1 VAASGEKGVAALMA
15 ATHSGMTTAEFDKS
29 VSDWIA
35 TARHPKTGRLLTD
48 MTYQPM
54 KEVLAYLRAN
64 GFKTF
69 IVSGGGV
76 EFMRPWTERVYGVP
90 PEQVVGSS
98 GGLKYELRDG
108 QPVLVKLPSVVLN
121 NDKEGK
127 PVGIQRHIGR
137 RPIAA
142 FGNSDGDF
150 AMLEWTTSA
159 PGARLGLI
167 VHHDDAEREFAYDR
181 KSHIGK
187 LDRGLNEAGARVV
200 LLDRDGAEAA
210 SAAQALAPESAQA
223 MALDV
228 ADAQAVER
236 VFDAVVQ
243 RHGRIDL
250 LVNNAGVSIRKPSLE
265 LSLADWQQ
273 VLAVNLTGAFLC
285 ARAAVARMPSA
296 GGAIV
301 NTASIMG
308 MSGGGPYA
316 NPAYH
321 ATKGALVNLTRAHAV
336 EWASRGV
343 RVNAV
348 APTWTETGF
357 LRALDPTVREKLYG
371 LMPLGR
377 MAEPEEVAT
386 AILFLAS
393 PAASMVTGHI
403 LAVDGGFL
411 AQ

>member
-1 VAASGEKGVAALMA
+1 MHLVATPSPTGSGIETLL
-15 ATHSGMTTAEFDKS
+15 
-29 VSDWIA
+29 
-35 TARHPKTGRLLTD
+35 GR
-48 MTYQPM
+48 
-54 KEVLAYLRAN
+54 
-64 GFKTF
+64 F
-69 IVSGGGV
+69 
-76 EFMRPWTERVYGVP
+76 RV
-90 PEQVVGSS
+90 
-98 GGLKYELRDG
+98 DG
-108 QPVLVKLPSVVLN
+108 QVAVVT
-121 NDKEGK
+121 G
-127 PVGIQRHIGR
+127 
-137 RPIAA
+137 
-142 FGNSDGDF
+142 
-150 AMLEWTTSA
+150 
-159 PGARLGLI
+159 GARGIGL
-167 VHHDDAEREFAYDR
+167 AAARA
-181 KSHIGK
+181 
-187 LDRGLNEAGARVV
+187 LTEAGARVV

-210 SAAQALAPESAQA
+210 SAAQVLAPESAQA

-228 ADAQAVER
+228 SDAEAVER
-236 VFDAVVQ
+236 VFDAVLQ
-243 RHGRIDL
+243 GLGRIDIL
-250 LVNNAGVSIRKPSLE
+250 INNAGVSIRKPSLE

-285 ARAAVARMPSA
+285 ARAAVARMPA
-296 GGAIV
+296 TGGAIV

-308 MSGGGPYA
+308 LSGGGPYA

-336 EWASRGV
+336 EWAPRGV

-357 LRALDPTVREKLYG
+357 LRALDPAVRERLYG

-403 LAVDGGFL
+403 LAVDGGYL

>member
-1 VAASGEKGVAALMA
+1 VTAAPRGEAINGAHDNLPIKLCSKTDAMATESGSTPTPTPTPIPTPGAAQPGDAAASLLARFRVDGRVAVITGGARGIGL
-15 ATHSGMTTAEFDKS
+15 
-29 VSDWIA
+29 A
-35 TARHPKTGRLLTD
+35 TAR
-48 MTYQPM
+48 
-54 KEVLAYLRAN
+54 A
-64 GFKTF
+64 
-69 IVSGGGV
+69 
-76 EFMRPWTERVYGVP
+76 
-90 PEQVVGSS
+90 
-98 GGLKYELRDG
+98 
-108 QPVLVKLPSVVLN
+108 LV
-121 NDKEGK
+121 
-127 PVGIQRHIGR
+127 
-137 RPIAA
+137 
-142 FGNSDGDF
+142 
-150 AMLEWTTSA
+150 
-159 PGARLGLI
+159 
-167 VHHDDAEREFAYDR
+167 
-181 KSHIGK
+181 
-187 LDRGLNEAGARVV
+187 EAGARVV
-200 LLDRDGAEAA
+200 LLDRDGDEAA
-210 SAAQALAPESAQA
+210 AAARGLNQGLNKAPHEAIRRTPEGPAMADA

-228 ADAQAVER
+228 ADADAVER
-236 VFDAVVQ
+236 VFDAVAQ
-243 RHGRIDL
+243 RHGRIDI

-285 ARAAVARMPSA
+285 ARAAVARMPAS

-308 MSGGGPYA
+308 LSGGGPYA

-336 EWASRGV
+336 EWAPRGV

-357 LRALDPTVREKLYG
+357 IRALDGPVRERLNA

-403 LAVDGGFL
+403 LAVDGGYL

>member
-1 VAASGEKGVAALMA
+1 MRPLSERAPLASNASSLLGRFRVDGQVAVVTGGARGIGL
-15 ATHSGMTTAEFDKS
+15 
-29 VSDWIA
+29 A
-35 TARHPKTGRLLTD
+35 TAR
-48 MTYQPM
+48 
-54 KEVLAYLRAN
+54 A
-64 GFKTF
+64 
-69 IVSGGGV
+69 
-76 EFMRPWTERVYGVP
+76 
-90 PEQVVGSS
+90 
-98 GGLKYELRDG
+98 
-108 QPVLVKLPSVVLN
+108 
-121 NDKEGK
+121 
-127 PVGIQRHIGR
+127 
-137 RPIAA
+137 
-142 FGNSDGDF
+142 
-150 AMLEWTTSA
+150 
-159 PGARLGLI
+159 LI
-167 VHHDDAEREFAYDR
+167 
-181 KSHIGK
+181 
-187 LDRGLNEAGARVV
+187 EAGARVV